1 MPKASVMEMRMVLAI
16 ATRSLHGIE
25 AAQEGL
31 AIQHRDLG
39 RQVEWIKEE
48 IRKADFPEPES
59 TKHTVANDSQLE
71 LLVSKICHCRKCLE
85 DRNDQITPMTRMI
98 VCPICG
104 NKRCPTANDH
114 RNACTNSNEP
124 GQPGSAY

>member
-1 MPKASVMEMRMVLAI
+1 MS
-16 ATRSLHGIE
+16 
-25 AAQEGL
+25 
-31 AIQHRDLG
+31 
-39 RQVEWIKEE
+39 
-48 IRKADFPEPES
+48 KADLNGWKARQYEKLKARIVELE
-59 TKHTVANDSQLE
+59 AENQLE

-114 RNACTNSNEP
+114 RNACTNSNEH

>member
-1 MPKASVMEMRMVLAI
+1 MSKADLNGWKAQQYEKLKARIVELEAENQNLLMANRDVLAWSESL
-16 ATRSLHGIE
+16 RSD
-25 AAQEGL
+25 Q
-31 AIQHRDLG
+31 Q
-39 RQVEWIKEE
+39 
-48 IRKADFPEPES
+48 KADFP
-59 TKHTVANDSQLE
+59 NDSQLE